1 MQKRSKPS
9 MYLIKKNKN
18 RISLL
23 SYVLG
28 QYKPKPPVLSS
39 EILCL
44 GTKLCSYELI
54 LGPHIEEY
62 NIHIIFSGK
71 IKYLFLQMQF
81 KKNIF
86 LRKADFNCAK
96 KQPLIPN

>member
-1 MQKRSKPS
+1 MTISKSQLSFKPYIS
-9 MYLIKKNKN
+9 WPNNTLNIFFLNKEN

-54 LGPHIEEY
+54 LGPYIEQY

-71 IKYLFLQMQF
+71 IKYIFSQMQF
-81 KKNIF
+81 KKKLF
-86 LRKADFNCAK
+86 
-96 KQPLIPN
+96 